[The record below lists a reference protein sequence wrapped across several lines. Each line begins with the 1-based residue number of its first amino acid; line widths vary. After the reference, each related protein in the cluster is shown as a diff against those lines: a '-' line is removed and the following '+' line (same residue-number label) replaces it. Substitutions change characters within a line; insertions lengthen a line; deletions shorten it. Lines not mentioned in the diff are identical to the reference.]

1 MRSGAEFVRS
11 NNDAVIL
18 KHLADQAAEA
28 MVTASA
34 ALVPISDHP
43 NSITERIPNVECER
57 AFC

>member
-1 MRSGAEFVRS
+1 LRSGAEFVRS

-18 KHLADQAAEA
+18 KQLADQAAEA

-34 ALVPISDHP
+34 ALVPVSDHP

>member
-1 MRSGAEFVRS
+1 MRSGAELGRS

-34 ALVPISDHP
+34 ALAPISDHP